1 LKFLIKRLPQKIS
14 GKLVLIFSS
23 NRLDW
28 KDNID
33 PRIKSFLKINE
44 LLFEPYNAYALNK
57 ILSIRIKKAIN
68 LDMISELD
76 MYGFIQVTL
85 RSRGGNGRTKEIMV
99 NMPKKLQEKIKQIV
113 LMEFDMNPI

>member
-1 LKFLIKRLPQKIS
+1 
-14 GKLVLIFSS
+14 
-23 NRLDW
+23 
-28 KDNID
+28 
-33 PRIKSFLKINE
+33 
-44 LLFEPYNAYALNK
+44 
-57 ILSIRIKKAIN
+57 
-68 LDMISELD
+68 MISELD